1 MSTTTHT
8 QDTTG
13 IGYVAPAQERFQQL
27 LRAQQLIVENCSEW
41 PVDEVDE
48 VMLFLLDQGIDEEV
62 AETTLVHLFAA

>member
-1 MSTTTHT
+1 MDTTATTHHET
-8 QDTTG
+8 PG

-48 VMLFLLDQGIDEEV
+48 VMLLLHGSWG
-62 AETTLVHLFAA
+62 